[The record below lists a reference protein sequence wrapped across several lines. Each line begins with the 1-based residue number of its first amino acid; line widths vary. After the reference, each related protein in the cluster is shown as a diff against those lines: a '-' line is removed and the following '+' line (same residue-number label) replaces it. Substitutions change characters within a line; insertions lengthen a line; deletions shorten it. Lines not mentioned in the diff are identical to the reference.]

1 MRLNIDNELYSFHVP
16 YYKQLTCVNAIPPR
30 LEVLL

>member
-16 YYKQLTCVNAIPPR
+16 YYKQFTGENAYSPR